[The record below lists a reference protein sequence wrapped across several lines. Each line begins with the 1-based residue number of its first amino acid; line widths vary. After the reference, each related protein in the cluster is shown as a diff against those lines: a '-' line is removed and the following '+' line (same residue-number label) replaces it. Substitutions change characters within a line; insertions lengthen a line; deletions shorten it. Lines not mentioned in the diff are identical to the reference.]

1 MAARRSFFVLNMLK
15 WLLSHPNYHPP
26 TRVGRRAPH
35 WTCTGGGLVSG
46 RGICSRMGGVKRPGE
61 PPSADET
68 GLVESTT
75 QGTSKRLRHTP
86 PTSPCTSAQPAGAC
100 PICRGLLVQKC
111 ARAALARLHRPHRD
125 RSPPRTLLAPPAHLP
140 PPVSR
145 LTPRTSRI
153 PPPPVLPLRRSP
165 LYHLCHLPR
174 PPATPALPP
183 RATVAALF
191 APALS
196 RVRQA
201 TSAAARGRRS
211 RRACSA
217 SAAAAACT
225 TSTASHTGCT
235 SATSA
240 PSTRASA
247 AACRNTV
254 WRMAPQIPSSASD
267 RELRLRPLPGGPD
280 GAATRGFG
288 PAGVQRAGLSRR
300 SFGPPACMHC
310 PCMGRGQRACIALAA
325 SAPGRPGCLL

>member
-1 MAARRSFFVLNMLK
+1 
-15 WLLSHPNYHPP
+15 
-26 TRVGRRAPH
+26 
-35 WTCTGGGLVSG
+35 
-46 RGICSRMGGVKRPGE
+46 MGGVKRPGE
-61 PPSADET
+61 CSADEA
-68 GLVESTT
+68 GRVESTT

-111 ARAALARLHRPHRD
+111 ARAALARLHRPCD

-267 RELRLRPLPGGPD
+267 RELRLRPPPGGPD

-288 PAGVQRAGLSRR
+288 PAGVRRAGLSRR
-300 SFGPPACMHC
+300 SFGA
-310 PCMGRGQRACIALAA
+310 RLRACIALAWAEGSVRA
-325 SAPGRPGCLL
+325 SPLQRRHQDGPVAYSDPARSPVRAVHARRWQPTAPRMCPALLGA